1 MKTVAILGGGVGGLS
16 AAHELS
22 ERGFEVHVYEVRDA
36 FGGKARSIDAPGTA
50 TGGRKALPGEHGF
63 RFFPGFYQH
72 ITDTMRRI
80 PSGPGETALD
90 HLVPAT
96 RILLAQADKRN
107 ELIAPAEFPS
117 TIPDLTVMAHF
128 MWNFAFQLR
137 IPPADLTYFM
147 QRMLT
152 LLFSCDERQ
161 KQQWE
166 LFDWWDFI
174 GAEQRSEKYR
184 KFLADGMT
192 RTLVAAQAKQMS
204 ARTGGSIL
212 WQIIFDAAKVS
223 SHVDQVLDGPTS
235 EVWITPWVDYLK
247 AAPRDVTF
255 HENREVTEFRCQ
267 NGVITEVVVTEVEQ
281 TQSGPRKTDTTETVT
296 ADYYV
301 AAMPVERLD
310 PLITPEMRL
319 AEPRLSNL
327 KRLITRWMNGVIF
340 YLDRDVPLQRG
351 HVLFVDSEW
360 ALTAISQVQFWSDVD
375 LSDRGDGKVQGI
387 LSVDVS
393 DWYTPGRRTGKC
405 AMECT
410 KEEIFTEVWGQIF
423 DAIDDGS
430 LDEVN
435 VLHKF
440 IDPAIE
446 FPMLSVVT
454 NGEPLLVNVA
464 GSWSDRP
471 DAVTKIRNLFLA
483 ADFVQT
489 NTDLATMEA
498 ANEAARRAVNGILKT
513 SGSTEQP
520 CFVHELYVPGVVTT
534 MRALDKV
541 RWQLERGIG
550 GILKTAETV
559 AFDLAK
565 QLPEALLSVAGY
577 PPRRD

>member
-1 MKTVAILGGGVGGLS
+1 M
-16 AAHELS
+16 
-22 ERGFEVHVYEVRDA
+22 RDA

-50 TGGRKALPGEHGF
+50 AGGRKALPGEHGF

-72 ITDTMRRI
+72 ITDTMQHI
-80 PSGPGETALD
+80 PSGPGKTAMD

-96 RILLAQADKRN
+96 RILLAQAGKRN

-137 IPPADLTYFM
+137 ISPADLTYFM

-152 LLFSCDERQ
+152 LLFSCDERR

-212 WQIIFDAAKVS
+212 WQLIFDAAKVNN
-223 SHVDQVLDGPTS
+223 HVDQVLDGPTS
-235 EVWITPWVDYLK
+235 EVWITPWVDHLK
-247 AAPRDVTF
+247 AAPRNVKF

-281 TQSGPRKTDTTETVT
+281 TESGTRKTGKTETVK

-310 PLITPEMRL
+310 PLITPEMRA
-319 AEPRLSNL
+319 AEPRLSSL

-351 HVLFVDSEW
+351 HALFVDSEW
-360 ALTAISQVQFWSDVD
+360 ALTAISQVQFWPDVD
-375 LSDRGDGKVQGI
+375 LSDRGDGKVAGI

-405 AMECT
+405 AMDCT
-410 KEEIFTEVWGQIF
+410 KEEIFIEVWGQIL

-430 LDEVN
+430 LDAVN

-454 NGEPLLVNVA
+454 NGEPLLVNIA

-471 DAVTKIRNLFLA
+471 DAVTKIRNFFLA

-498 ANEAARRAVNGILKT
+498 ANEAARRAVNGILKA
-513 SGSTEQP
+513 SGSTERP
-520 CFVHELYVPGVVTT
+520 CFVHELYEPGVVTT
-534 MRALDKV
+534 MRALDKI
-541 RWQLERGIG
+541 RWHVERGIG
-550 GILKTAETV
+550 SILKTAETV

-565 QLPEALLSVAGY
+565 QLPEALFTVAGY